1 MMKKLFNYALFGAI
15 ALIGAVGISS
25 CSSSDEAT
33 AEVNPTYDPAT
44 NTVNTQFV
52 FNIAAS
58 STPITRMTAAN
69 TQADNTQLFRGIEK
83 TQLFAYK
90 LGVAND
96 GKHVATATTADKS
109 YDLGTILAQ
118 GQLDPDG
125 SPKSRRVIELSLPVD
140 VNALMFWGK
149 APKSGEDAN
158 NAQGNI
164 SFNAS
169 NKDISNHAFLL

>member
-1 MMKKLFNYALFGAI
+1 MMKKLFNFALFGAI
-15 ALIGAVGISS
+15 ALTGAVGISS

-33 AEVNPTYDPAT
+33 ADVNPTYDPAT

-69 TQADNTQLFRGIEK
+69 TQADVNQLFRGIEK

-90 LGVAND
+90 LGTAKD

-164 SFNAS
+164 SPYTTECSCQF
-169 NKDISNHAFLL
+169 